1 MAPAADVSLR
11 KVTERSSH
19 EAPYPPDVRQCGAR
33 GWVAVAPIYVVLARS
48 APWQGPPPQP
58 GCPPQPSTRTL
69 PPQDSTSLVS
79 GEPIR
84 ARFKRKLSSFMRHDL
99 AGFTEN
105 VLGKSQVTVD
115 GCQGRPPGAGAR
127 RRLEGADA
135 RGLADDLDGDL
146 EQSLGPGDELAGIAA
161 VGPDQR
167 HRGHSESQPIQ
178 HPASPRTMRTS
189 CACSRACAASR
200 CPPLRSCSHSAGSRS
215 TGPAIGDDPA
225 G

>member
-127 RRLEGADA
+127 RRIINPIIAHLIIASDV
-135 RGLADDLDGDL
+135 RGGVRSRGRGVAAHD
-146 EQSLGPGDELAGIAA
+146 PGE
-161 VGPDQR
+161 
-167 HRGHSESQPIQ
+167 
-178 HPASPRTMRTS
+178 
-189 CACSRACAASR
+189 RA
-200 CPPLRSCSHSAGSRS
+200 L
-215 TGPAIGDDPA
+215 DDPA
-225 G
+225 A